1 MLFRQM
7 KYFVAIV
14 DCGSFTEA
22 AERCYVSQSA
32 ISQQMSA
39 LEAELG
45 VKLFERDGRKF
56 RLTPAGDYFYGKRG
70 HCSQARKRYALR
82 PNVSARTV
90 SSSSASAILRA
101 ITATNC
107 RRPSSGFRASIRR
120 SSWIF
125 SKVRTKSCTVR

>member
-56 RLTPAGDYFYGKRG
+56 RLTPAGDYFYGKSR
-70 HCSQARKRYALR
+70 SLL
-82 PNVSARTV
+82 
-90 SSSSASAILRA
+90 ASAEEVCA
-101 ITATNC
+101 E
-107 RRPSSGFRASIRR
+107 
-120 SSWIF
+120 
-125 SKVRTKSCTVR
+125 TKRIGSDS